1 MDSRAFLGAVKAHPE
16 RYFIIHYSSQSLYD
30 DDQQGLSPRITSIVV
45 RHLATGQTVSFAMHA
60 VAEELGIARDNIAGE
75 YDRIETELLER
86 FYAFARDR
94 RVQNCWGG
102 RPRRHR
108 VCQIEVVGDPQTREP
123 SMGKLTRIGLDTS
136 KNVFQ
141 LHGVDDAEQ
150 PALKRKLRRQDLNKF
165 FGSVPRLRIGMEAC
179 GASHHWAREL
189 QALGHEVVLIPPQY
203 TKPYVDRG
211 KNDAADAAA
220 ICEAMSRP
228 KVQRRFVPVK
238 TLDQQ
243 ALQMLMGV
251 RNGLVKRR
259 TQVSNAIRGHAAE
272 FGIVSAKGLYR
283 VEELLAKIEQSQV
296 MPELARQMFKVLAG
310 QYRNAEA
317 QIQEIEATLMAQHRS
332 NEVSQRLAA
341 IPSVGPIGALS
352 MAAKIGDARRFRSG
366 RDFAA
371 FIGLT
376 PKDHSTAGRK
386 KLGGITRAGDEM
398 LRSHLVCGATAVIR
412 QLKHGRG
419 LNSLW
424 LKELVARKPEKL
436 AAVAFA
442 NKTAR
447 IAWKLMISGEHYRSN
462 YAEAA

>member
-1 MDSRAFLGAVKAHPE
+1 
-16 RYFIIHYSSQSLYD
+16 
-30 DDQQGLSPRITSIVV
+30 
-45 RHLATGQTVSFAMHA
+45 
-60 VAEELGIARDNIAGE
+60 
-75 YDRIETELLER
+75 
-86 FYAFARDR
+86 
-94 RVQNCWGG
+94 
-102 RPRRHR
+102 
-108 VCQIEVVGDPQTREP
+108 
-123 SMGKLTRIGLDTS
+123 MGKLTRIGIDTS
-136 KNVFQ
+136 KSVFQ
-141 LHGVDDAEQ
+141 LHGVDDGEQ

-165 FGSVPRLRIGMEAC
+165 FGNLPRLRIAMEAC

-189 QALGHEVVLIPPQY
+189 QALGHEVALIPPQY

-211 KNDAADAAA
+211 KNDAADAEA

-243 ALQMLMGV
+243 ALQMLMVV

-272 FGIVSAKGLYR
+272 FGLVSPKGLYR
-283 VEELLAKIEQSQV
+283 VEELLAKVEQSPKV
-296 MPELARQMFKVLAG
+296 PELAREMFKVLAG
-310 QYRNAEA
+310 QYRHAEA
-317 QIQEIEATLMAQHRS
+317 QLREIEAKLMALHRG

-341 IPSVGPIGALS
+341 IPSVGPVGAMA
-352 MAAKIGDARRFRSG
+352 MAAKIGDANRFRSG

-386 KLGGITRAGDEM
+386 RLGGITRAGDEM

-412 QLKHGRG
+412 QLKSGRG
-419 LNSLW
+419 HNSPW
-424 LKELVARKPEKL
+424 LKDLVARKPEKL
-436 AAVAFA
+436 AAVALA

-447 IAWKLMISGEHYRSN
+447 IAWKLMISGERYCTK

>member
-1 MDSRAFLGAVKAHPE
+1 MR
-16 RYFIIHYSSQSLYD
+16 
-30 DDQQGLSPRITSIVV
+30 
-45 RHLATGQTVSFAMHA
+45 
-60 VAEELGIARDNIAGE
+60 
-75 YDRIETELLER
+75 
-86 FYAFARDR
+86 
-94 RVQNCWGG
+94 
-102 RPRRHR
+102 
-108 VCQIEVVGDPQTREP
+108 
-123 SMGKLTRIGLDTS
+123 KLTRIGMDTS
-136 KNVFQ
+136 KSVFQ
-141 LHGVDDAEQ
+141 VHGVDDDEQ
-150 PALKRKLRRQDLNKF
+150 PALRRKLRRQDLNKF

-211 KNDAADAAA
+211 KNDAADAEA

-243 ALQMLMGV
+243 ALQMLMMV

-259 TQVSNAIRGHAAE
+259 TQVCNAIRGHAAE
-272 FGIVSAKGLYR
+272 FGLVSPKGLYR
-283 VEELLAKIEQSQV
+283 VEELLAKVEQSQEV
-296 MPELARQMFKVLAG
+296 PELAREMFKVLAG
-310 QYRNAEA
+310 QYRHAEA
-317 QIQEIEATLMAQHRS
+317 QIREIEATLMALHRD

-341 IPSVGPIGALS
+341 IPSVGPIGAMA
-352 MAAKIGDARRFRSG
+352 MAAKIGDANRFRSG

-376 PKDHSTAGRK
+376 PKDHTTAGRK

-398 LRSHLVCGATAVIR
+398 LRSHLVCGATAVIH
-412 QLKHGRG
+412 QLKTGRG
-419 LNSLW
+419 HNSLW

-436 AAVAFA
+436 AAVALA

-447 IAWKLMISGEHYRSN
+447 IAWKLMISGEGYRPN
-462 YAEAA
+462 YAQPALNTGSPRG

>member
-1 MDSRAFLGAVKAHPE
+1 
-16 RYFIIHYSSQSLYD
+16 
-30 DDQQGLSPRITSIVV
+30 
-45 RHLATGQTVSFAMHA
+45 
-60 VAEELGIARDNIAGE
+60 
-75 YDRIETELLER
+75 
-86 FYAFARDR
+86 
-94 RVQNCWGG
+94 
-102 RPRRHR
+102 
-108 VCQIEVVGDPQTREP
+108 
-123 SMGKLTRIGLDTS
+123 MGKLTRIGMDTS

-141 LHGVDDAEQ
+141 LHGVDDGEQ
-150 PALKRKLRRQDLNKF
+150 PALRRKLRRQDVAKF
-165 FGSVPRLRIGMEAC
+165 FGSLPSLRIGMEAC

-203 TKPYVDRG
+203 TRPYVDRG
-211 KNDAADAAA
+211 KNDAADAEA

-228 KVQRRFVPVK
+228 KVQKRFVPAK

-243 ALQMLMGV
+243 AMQMLMGV

-259 TQVSNAIRGHAAE
+259 TQVCNAIRGHAAE
-272 FGIVSAKGLYR
+272 FGLVSAKGLYR
-283 VEELLAKIEQSQV
+283 VEELLAKVDQSQET
-296 MPELARQMFKVLAG
+296 PELARQMFKMLSG
-310 QYRNAEA
+310 QYRHAEA
-317 QIQEIEATLMAQHRS
+317 QLREVEAALMTLHRC
-332 NEVSQRLAA
+332 NELSQRLAD
-341 IPSVGPIGALS
+341 IPSVGPIGAMS

-376 PKDHSTAGRK
+376 PKDHTTAGRK

-398 LRSHLVCGATAVIR
+398 LRVYLICGATAVIR

-419 LNSLW
+419 HNSPW

-436 AAVAFA
+436 AAVALA